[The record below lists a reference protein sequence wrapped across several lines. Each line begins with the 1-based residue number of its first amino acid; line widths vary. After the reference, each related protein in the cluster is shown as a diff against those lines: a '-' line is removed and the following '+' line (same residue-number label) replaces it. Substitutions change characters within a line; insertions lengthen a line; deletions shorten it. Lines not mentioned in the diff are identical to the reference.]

1 MKILELFSGTGS
13 IGKAFPNDEII
24 SVDMN
29 SDFNPTHL
37 VSIFDFD
44 YKQYDFFDYIHAS
57 PPCKWYSGLQQSH
70 YNKFRVING
79 ESVYYDRTVN
89 EIMVEEE
96 SDVLVKKALEIIHY
110 FNPKYWTMENPIS
123 NSPLSLVK
131 RPFMSEY
138 NYTTCSYCMYNYP
151 IRKNTIFFNNFN
163 LQLKDCDKT
172 HIHRTLAMNRNGR
185 EICMTLYERYRI
197 PHNLCLE
204 IARQIKIN

>member
-1 MKILELFSGTGS
+1 
-13 IGKAFPNDEII
+13 
-24 SVDMN
+24 
-29 SDFNPTHL
+29 
-37 VSIFDFD
+37 
-44 YKQYDFFDYIHAS
+44 
-57 PPCKWYSGLQQSH
+57 
-70 YNKFRVING
+70 
-79 ESVYYDRTVN
+79 
-89 EIMVEEE
+89 
-96 SDVLVKKALEIIHY
+96 
-110 FNPKYWTMENPIS
+110 MENPIS

>member
-13 IGKAFPNDEII
+13 IGKAFPNDEVI

-57 PPCKWYSGLQQSH
+57 PPCKWYSGLQ
-70 YNKFRVING
+70 
-79 ESVYYDRTVN
+79 TVN

-110 FNPKYWTMENPIS
+110 FNPNYWTMENPMS
-123 NSPLSLVK
+123 RSSLALTK

-138 NYTTCSYCMYNYP
+138 NYTTCSYCMYDYP

-163 LQLKDCDKT
+163 LQLNDCDKT
-172 HIHRTLAMNRNGR
+172 HIHRTLGNNDAGR
-185 EICMTLYERYRI
+185 EIHMTLYEKYRI
-197 PHNLCLE
+197 PHTLCLE